1 MVHRNVSLVKFVVD
15 CCNLDQFAGRPTR
28 VGKMTDRGHE
38 FTVHLKGKAALKGK
52 EEFRLQFV
60 SFKKSIYDIGN
71 PDFIRSEL
79 QKLKSLADNAIQE
92 FIDWMNLTVEAEE
105 INEITRQQYELQGS
119 WEKVRATALSR
130 LEFLEVKEKKQFIK

>member
-1 MVHRNVSLVKFVVD
+1 MQRI
-15 CCNLDQFAGRPTR
+15 
-28 VGKMTDRGHE
+28 
-38 FTVHLKGKAALKGK
+38 AAFQGK
-52 EEFRLQFV
+52 EEFRLPLV
-60 SFKKSIYDIGN
+60 SPEKSSYDIGN

-119 WEKVRATALSR
+119 WEKVRAMALSR
-130 LEFLEVKEKKQFIK
+130 LEYLKRRK